1 VVSETELVRL
11 AVMVYEAASEPEL
24 WTGFLKRY
32 TEAVSADF
40 SVLQIH
46 DLGQHISTVISGFG
60 LSVPFTQSYNEY
72 YSKLN
77 LWRER
82 GRAFLSPGR
91 INFTEEL
98 CPRAVLE
105 RSEFYNDYMRHIGD
119 YGVGIVVSREG
130 TRVHNLSAQRLKRQ
144 FGDPEREIARFLLP
158 HLSRAWTLHQR
169 LDLLSAGESVLN
181 TLPLGVVF
189 LAAGGTAIYS
199 NHAAEEMFRANDGLS
214 LRQGMLSAVDRRAGA
229 QLRKA
234 IDDAFSPCQ
243 MPVQTA
249 VSVPRPSQCREYRI
263 VAAPLR
269 TRFQQFVGTPLPL
282 AVALITDPERQ
293 KPAGVQ
299 LLIQMYKLTPREAAL
314 GAKLSEGKSIRQAA
328 QELSISYETA
338 RAHLRHI
345 FSKTGTSR
353 QAELL
358 LLISR
363 LPDGKPDQ
371 HG

>member
-1 VVSETELVRL
+1 M
-11 AVMVYEAASEPEL
+11 AYEAASEPEL
-24 WTGFLKRY
+24 WSVFLKRY
-32 TEAVSADF
+32 TEAVSAEF

-91 INFTEEL
+91 INLTEEL

-105 RSEFYNDYMRHIGD
+105 RSEFYNEYMRHIGD
-119 YGVGIVVSREG
+119 CGLGMVVSREG
-130 TRVHNLSAQRLKRQ
+130 TRVHNLSAQRRKRQ
-144 FGDPEREIARFLLP
+144 FGEPEREIARFLLP
-158 HLSRAWTLHQR
+158 HLSRAWTVHQR
-169 LDLLSAGESVLN
+169 LDLLSAGESVLD

-189 LAAGGTAIYS
+189 LAAGGAATYW
-199 NHAAEEMFRANDGLS
+199 NRAAEEMFRANDGLS
-214 LRQGMLSAVDRRAGA
+214 LRQGVLSALDRWAEA

-243 MPVQTA
+243 MPGQAV
-249 VSVPRPSQCREYRI
+249 VSVPRPSQHREYRI

-269 TRFQQFVGTPLPL
+269 TRFPQFVGTPIPL

-293 KPAGVQ
+293 RPAGVH
-299 LLIQMYKLTPREAAL
+299 LLTQMYKLTPREAAL
-314 GAKLSEGKSIRQAA
+314 ASKLSEGKSVKQAA

-345 FSKTGTSR
+345 FSKTETSR

-358 LLISR
+358 LLIAR
-363 LPDGKPDQ
+363 LPGGEQDR